1 MNKQTHEE
9 PTQYLT
15 FRLEDEIFA
24 VNVNLVH
31 EVLDWTSITVVPR
44 APEFMRGVI
53 NVRGSVVPV
62 ADLRLKFGMT
72 ETQKTIHTRIIVMEL
87 SIDNESTILGIMAD
101 AVKEVIELSPEH
113 IENPPKVGSR
123 WRTEYILGIGKHHE
137 KFIILLDME
146 RIFSSIESPLIE
158 ENQTSMEENHATS

>member
-1 MNKQTHEE
+1 MNKQTTEE
-9 PTQYLT
+9 PVQYLT

-24 VNVNLVH
+24 VNVNHVH

-44 APEFMRGVI
+44 SPEYMRGVI

-62 ADLRLKFGMT
+62 ADLRLKFSMT
-72 ETQKTIHTRIIVMEL
+72 ETRKTIHTRIIVMEL
-87 SIDNESTILGIMAD
+87 SIEQEPTILGIMAD
-101 AVKEVIELSPEH
+101 AVKEVIELSPEQ

-123 WRTEYILGIGKHHE
+123 WRTEYIHGIGKRDD

-146 RIFSSIESPLIE
+146 RIFSSAESPLIE
-158 ENQTSMEENHATS
+158 ENHAAE